1 MTGTAIAA
9 DEDVFLLHPDNV
21 QYWDIADDLRT
32 DLTPATVI
40 NYIGR
45 IAPADEFR
53 TTYRAFMEFA
63 DSAIAA
69 VRSKQ

>member
-45 IAPADEFR
+45 IVAPDDFR
-53 TTYRAFMEFA
+53 QTYRAFMEFA
-63 DSAIAA
+63 ESATAA